1 MLQSCKPNR
10 SFLFRAAAVYQME
23 ASQLN
28 HQEVVEEYK
37 KSQMPKTWAKKK
49 EWAEKKV
56 NEEEER
62 DRVESEGQDYDRL
75 KYLDMQADDAEKW
88 ERKQKRKDNT
98 DTGFSSYEA
107 ATARQ
112 YTRLTKQFKPDF
124 EAYEREREK
133 IGEEAFYAGKN
144 TIIQG
149 LHKDSKQAVDRMVG
163 DLEKQ
168 IEKRNKYSRRRAFD
182 EDADVDYI
190 NEKNSKFNKKLERFY
205 GDYTKEIKQ
214 NLERGT
220 AI

>member
-1 MLQSCKPNR
+1 
-10 SFLFRAAAVYQME
+10 ME

-28 HQEVVEEYK
+28 HQSVVEEYK
-37 KSQMPKTWAKKK
+37 QSQLPKTWVKKR
-49 EWAEKKV
+49 EWADKQV
-56 NEEEER
+56 ADEEER
-62 DRVESEGQDYDRL
+62 HRVESEGLDYERVQ
-75 KYLDMQADDAEKW
+75 YLDMQADEAERW
-88 ERKQKRKDNT
+88 ERKQQRKQNR
-98 DTGFSSYEA
+98 DTGFSSYES

-112 YTRLTKQFKPDF
+112 YERLTKQLKPDF
-124 EAYEREREK
+124 DAYNREK
-133 IGEEAFYAGKN
+133 ERIGEEAFYAGKN

-149 LHKDSKQAVDRMVG
+149 LHKDSPEAVDRMVT
-163 DLEKQ
+163 DLNKQ

>member
-1 MLQSCKPNR
+1 
-10 SFLFRAAAVYQME
+10 ME

-28 HQEVVEEYK
+28 HQEVVDEYK
-37 KSQMPKTWAKKK
+37 KSQMPKTWQKKK
-49 EWAEKKV
+49 EWAEKQV
-56 NEEEER
+56 TEEEER
-62 DRVESEGQDYDRL
+62 DRIESDGHDYDRL
-75 KYLDMQADDAEKW
+75 KYLDMQADEAERW
-88 ERKQKRKDNT
+88 DRKQKRKQNT

-112 YTRLTKQFKPDF
+112 YTRLTKQIKPDMD
-124 EAYEREREK
+124 EYQHEK
-133 IGEEAFYAGKN
+133 EKLGEEAFYAGKD
-144 TIIQG
+144 TILQG
-149 LHKDSKQAVDRMVG
+149 LRKDSKSAVNKMVT
-163 DLEKQ
+163 DLGKQ